1 MSPAAVAASRLFA
14 QAFEKLAELSKT
26 SLDEAAFVAQQVSAH
41 LRSAF
46 PSSVMLDTG
55 PVARIDLDS
64 ESTKE
69 MKR

>member
-14 QAFEKLAELSKT
+14 QAFTQLTELART
-26 SLDEAAFVAQQVSAH
+26 SPDEAAFVAQQVSAH

-55 PVARIDLDS
+55 PVARIDLDT
-64 ESTKE
+64 EE
-69 MKR
+69 PKR